1 MSIAINFHD
10 VTLAYRNK
18 IVQKHINGTF
28 EKASMTAVIGS
39 NGCGKS
45 TLIKAIARIIKPAQG
60 YIENSF
66 PKNKIAYLAQI
77 SEIDRSFPVTVFDF
91 VSCGLW
97 ASTGAFKALTST
109 QQENIASA
117 LAAVGMSAH
126 QQQLIGELSGGQFQR
141 IRFAQL
147 ALQDAE
153 LILLDEPFAGVD
165 EHTVTD
171 LMCLLHYWHEQG
183 KTLITVLHD
192 LELVRQQ
199 FPQVIALEQAHLLGW
214 GETSLYL
221 DRYHKKITPTNTEYK
236 TSALPQKEHP

>member
-1 MSIAINFHD
+1 MSTAINFHD

-18 IVQKHINGTF
+18 LVQKNINGTF
-28 EKASMTAVIGS
+28 EKASMTAIVGS

-45 TLIKAIARIIKPAQG
+45 TLMKAIARIIKPAKG
-60 YIENSF
+60 YIENNFS
-66 PKNKIAYLAQI
+66 KNKVAYLAQI
-77 SEIDRSFPVTVFDF
+77 SEIDRSFPITVFDF

-97 ASTGAFKALTST
+97 SSSGAFQALSPS
-109 QQENIASA
+109 QQENITSA
-117 LAAVGMSAH
+117 LAAVGMITH

-147 ALQDAE
+147 ALQNAD
-153 LILLDEPFAGVD
+153 LILLDEPFTGVD

-192 LELVRQQ
+192 LELVNQQ
-199 FPQVIALEQAHLLGW
+199 FAQVMVLEQDHLLGW
-214 GETSLYL
+214 GDTNLYL
-221 DRYHKKITPTNTEYK
+221 DQYHKKLTPTNTEYK
-236 TSALPQKEHP
+236 TLVQSQKEHP